1 MARLLPSDVTP
12 LSLSL
17 GETAE
22 LRTLDLLRR
31 RLPQDYVVYHS
42 VHWSLSTASRSMFG
56 EVDFVVV
63 NRSGD
68 VVIVEQ
74 KAGQLEET
82 GEGLAKRYEG
92 VGAKLV
98 APQIHRNQDGLR
110 KQYARQ
116 TGGLLTIDYLF
127 YCPDHRLRGSV
138 GAGLSVDRVVDAG
151 EAERLPDRIMEL
163 LPAGTDSKEG
173 ARVHRFF
180 ENVFHLVPDIHA
192 HIRSG

>member
-63 NRSGD
+63 KGRRPLLVCFNR
-68 VVIVEQ
+68 VLP
-74 KAGQLEET
+74 K
-82 GEGLAKRYEG
+82 
-92 VGAKLV
+92 
-98 APQIHRNQDGLR
+98 
-110 KQYARQ
+110 
-116 TGGLLTIDYLF
+116 
-127 YCPDHRLRGSV
+127 GS
-138 GAGLSVDRVVDAG
+138 SS
-151 EAERLPDRIMEL
+151 I
-163 LPAGTDSKEG
+163 SK
-173 ARVHRFF
+173 V
-180 ENVFHLVPDIHA
+180 
-192 HIRSG
+192 